1 MFLVADILVKS
12 YEITNMIIDDDFA
25 VEEYVT
31 AEFVHENKD
40 YSVTFKKADL
50 EIINS
55 WVFEDGT
62 SLPANIPEEILE
74 SIRNDIKKKI

>member
-1 MFLVADILVKS
+1 VKS
-12 YEITNMIIDDDFA
+12 FEITNMIIDDDFA

-31 AEFVHENKD
+31 AEFVHENKE

-62 SLPANIPEEILE
+62 SLPANIPEDIIEL
-74 SIRNDIKKKI
+74 IRNDIKKKI

>member
-1 MFLVADILVKS
+1 MKS
-12 YEITNMIIDDDFA
+12 FEITNMIIDDDFA

-31 AEFVHENKD
+31 AEFIHENKE

-62 SLPANIPEEILE
+62 SLPVNIPEEIIEL
-74 SIRNDIKKKI
+74 IRNNIKKRI